1 MTAGVLRSGRR
12 SEKVAL
18 NEASRIGDVVVVGG
32 SLAGLLAA
40 AAVAPYAER
49 VRVLDRDDLVSELV
63 APRRGTPQA
72 GHSHALLM
80 GGMAAFDELVPGF
93 SQDVVE
99 RGGILSD
106 VLGRTLWLVDDRQQ
120 ARAASSAL
128 WLISSRTLIESCV
141 RRRVGSL
148 VNVTLEGGVDIVD
161 LASSDD
167 FSRVTGAIVT
177 ERDGPLTQ
185 RIVPADLVI
194 DASGKKPRSLAWL
207 KAHGYSV
214 PGETVVPAGIR
225 YVTRRFEQVPG
236 VLDDVDGV
244 TIPPYTGSRRA
255 GLALR
260 QEGGVWSVTLG
271 GRFGE
276 EPPLELDAFRAF
288 ARSLPTSALAE
299 LTEGCTPIGEP
310 LKAAFPVSRLRHWDQ
325 LQRRPRG
332 LVVIGDAVAA
342 VNPTVGQG
350 MTMTAQQAVALRTT
364 LREHGVENIESRA
377 ATALAEAVTTAW
389 EIGTIDDLMASTP
402 DAASRVDRLLDR
414 FLGRAIAVGTQRVDV
429 ALALMRVFHLLD
441 TSAALLNPRI
451 LWAVYGPESRKNVKA
466 AALEQHRRHAGAT
479 GVAVAP
485 AAS

>member
-1 MTAGVLRSGRR
+1 
-12 SEKVAL
+12 VARAAT
-18 NEASRIGDVVVVGG
+18 NRVGAVVVLGG

-40 AAVAPYAER
+40 AAVAPYADR
-49 VRVLDRDDLVSELV
+49 VRVLDRDDLSSELV

-80 GGMAAFDELVPGF
+80 GGTAAFDELVPGF

-120 ARAASSAL
+120 ARAASGAL
-128 WLISSRTLIESCV
+128 WLISSRTLIESCI
-141 RRRVGSL
+141 RRRVAELG
-148 VNVTLEGGVDIVD
+148 NVTLEGGVDIVD

-167 FSRVTGAIVT
+167 FSRVTGALVIARGDT
-177 ERDGPLTQ
+177 STQ
-185 RIVPADLVI
+185 RFVPADLVI

-207 KAHGYSV
+207 KAHGYAV

-225 YVTRRFEQVPG
+225 YVTRRFEQTPG
-236 VLDDVDGV
+236 VLDDLDCV

-260 QEGGVWSVTLG
+260 QEGDVWSVTLG

-276 EPPLELDAFRAF
+276 EPPLDLEAFRTF

-299 LTEGCTPIGEP
+299 VAEGCRPIDEP
-310 LKAAFPVSRLRHWDQ
+310 LQAAFPVSRWRHWER

-332 LVVIGDAVAA
+332 LVVLGDAVAA

-364 LREHGVENIESRA
+364 LREHGVDDIESRA
-377 ATALAEAVTTAW
+377 ATALAKAVTTAW
-389 EIGTIDDLMASTP
+389 EIGTIDDLMASMP
-402 DAASRVDRLLDR
+402 EAASRVDRLLDGY
-414 FLGRAIAVGTQRVDV
+414 LDRAIAVGTQRVDV
-429 ALALMRVFHLLD
+429 ALALMRVFHLVD

-451 LWAVYGPESRKNVKA
+451 VWAVYGPASQKNVRA
-466 AALEQHRRHAGAT
+466 AALERRQRHAAAAAAAPT
-479 GVAVAP
+479 VAP
-485 AAS
+485 SAS